1 MSAGKD
7 HEVDSATK
15 DPERPARGRKEYVD
29 AARDMLSVRARK
41 ELEQGTGHLEL
52 QLTAIWQAIADLQK
66 RGGVALLPADA
77 EDEKLVDALVARREK
92 AAR

>member
-15 DPERPARGRKEYVD
+15 DPERPERGRKEYVV
-29 AARDMLSVRARK
+29 AAREMLSVKQAK
-41 ELEQGTGHLEL
+41 ELERGIGYSEL
-52 QLTAIWQAIADLQK
+52 QLTAIWAAIADLQK
-66 RGGVALLPADA
+66 RGVLLLPANA